1 MKRKRK
7 SPEKQTRNSLTGE
20 QFQQRMEDFSDSESR
35 WAYKMIFYANAFN
48 NYIAEFKQ
56 IRLLIDY
63 SSRELDYSKLKQLAL
78 NQKERDY
85 SDDETTG
92 DKEMNY
98 IIILDNMINNADSLL
113 ENCFV
118 IYKKLLPHESLNTAA
133 LHTKA
138 ANDVKLF
145 ILPEEDRN
153 KDLVTHMLNKWAE
166 LIGQLSVYLL
176 ILRQKRAVIEALR
189 DNPENPDDEDEDQGL
204 TPTQLFRGAC

>member
-7 SPEKQTRNSLTGE
+7 NLEKQNHDSLTKE
-20 QFQQRMEDFSDSESR
+20 QFQQRLEGFSDSESR

-56 IRLLIDY
+56 IQLLVDY
-63 SSRELDYSKLKQLAL
+63 ASRDLDYSRLKQLAL

-85 SDDETTG
+85 SDDETTD

-98 IIILDNMINNADSLL
+98 IIVLDNMIHNTDKLL

-133 LHTKA
+133 LHAKA

-153 KDLVTHMLNKWAE
+153 KDLITHMLYKWAE

-176 ILRQKRAVIEALR
+176 ILRQKRAVMEALR

-204 TPTQLFRGAC
+204 TPIQLFLGAY